1 MTEEQVPHPSK
12 IAIWRQ
18 LLLVGVCGEDK
29 QEIHQPKTLHGWKAM
44 LFCPCRD
51 AGNTPYSRPTSS
63 SKKHTIWER
72 SEILYKSSPPDS
84 GTYNLP
90 KTKVET
96 GVSSNVSLLTRILTP
111 NTKGQISDL
120 TRATEIWEC
129 DKNTEK
135 IPVLSVCCL
144 CYGLAY
150 EIP

>member
-1 MTEEQVPHPSK
+1 MVPTSFKDSYLKPTAAGGS
-12 IAIWRQ
+12 
-18 LLLVGVCGEDK
+18 GGEDK

-63 SKKHTIWER
+63 SEKHTIWER

-120 TRATEIWEC
+120 TRATEI
-129 DKNTEK
+129 
-135 IPVLSVCCL
+135 
-144 CYGLAY
+144 
-150 EIP
+150 